1 MNPAA
6 KPFFVCRNSDLQREV
21 WARWVPA
28 MEYYEIF
35 EGNESEQHSFIG
47 ECNFKS
53 EIKAIARDYLNELYE
68 G

>member
-28 MEYYEIF
+28 MEYYEILY
-35 EGNESEQHSFIG
+35 
-47 ECNFKS
+47 
-53 EIKAIARDYLNELYE
+53 ARTTPLPDRE
-68 G
+68 